1 MVPVAFGTDE
11 SKDIILKNKN
21 YEKTRSIYEIYQ
33 NSSKIIAE
41 LKIAEWR
48 VIFWIY
54 GQRSN
59 SYTRM
64 NESSSEIFSSSFILH

>member
-11 SKDIILKNKN
+11 SKDIILRNKH

-41 LKIAEWR
+41 LKIAE
-48 VIFWIY
+48 
-54 GQRSN
+54 
-59 SYTRM
+59 
-64 NESSSEIFSSSFILH
+64 